1 MHNPLSEC
9 TQGPV
14 QKVRHQYFIAPHF
27 PDTKHSTVVRRS
39 QQKLDI
45 SCSFFGGGG
54 RFLSL
59 SATKR
64 GRHSEVHMEVQ
75 SRDRRTGAHNFTCLL
90 NALHDTQLY
99 STSALI
105 VATFD
110 RAETGEGQWTG
121 TPALKCEA
129 NSIGCNHLK
138 GRDSDRRAS
147 GLRVGLTRE
156 RCSSSKLHSAT
167 CERLQNLWCYFQKY
181 LLTVAM
187 QSTQTC

>member
-1 MHNPLSEC
+1 
-9 TQGPV
+9 
-14 QKVRHQYFIAPHF
+14 
-27 PDTKHSTVVRRS
+27 
-39 QQKLDI
+39 
-45 SCSFFGGGG
+45 
-54 RFLSL
+54 
-59 SATKR
+59 
-64 GRHSEVHMEVQ
+64 MEVQ

-187 QSTQTC
+187 QSTQTCWWWGGGLAGQETQNSSAGTCDIFSEAIVCFI